1 MQGES
6 SGIKLEL
13 YTTCP
18 GNTSD
23 DVVERPGFYRE
34 GGSAYVRRVVDVA
47 RWSEECGFKGILIYI
62 DNSLINNWS
71 LAQVVMDHTVRLIP
85 LLAVQPVYMH
95 PYWVAKQIST
105 FGHLYGR
112 QIALN
117 MLAGAFPNDLKELND
132 TTPHDERYDRMTEY
146 TTVIRSL
153 LDSSGPVSYAGRY
166 YQIHSLKMKPSLPKH
181 LLPLVLMSGASDAGM
196 QAARNLGAVAVR
208 YPKPASFYEENPLEK
223 DLQFGIRLGITARE
237 NKQDAWT
244 IAHARF
250 PEDRRGQITHQM
262 VDKISDSVWHKEL
275 SGLKE
280 EMTEGYPYWLV
291 PFQNYKT
298 FCPYLVGNYRE
309 VAEIVARYIAVG
321 FRTFITDI
329 PPDKEELFHQKIVFD
344 LATQLYRDSQVI
356 RRPATLAA
364 GR

>member
-1 MQGES
+1 MLVTGAGVS
-6 SGIKLEL
+6 LEL

-23 DVVERPGFYRE
+23 EVVDRPGFYKE
-34 GGSAYVRRVVDVA
+34 GGAPYLKRVAEVA
-47 RWSEECGFKGILIYI
+47 RWSEECGFKGMLIYI
-62 DNSLINNWS
+62 DNSLVDNWT
-71 LAQVVMDHTVRLIP
+71 LAQVVIEQTVRLTP
-85 LLAVQPVYMH
+85 LLAVQPLYMH
-95 PYWVAKQIST
+95 PYWVAKQIAT
-105 FGHLYGR
+105 LGHLYGR
-112 QIALN
+112 PIALN

-132 TTPHDERYDRMTEY
+132 QTPHDERYDRMTEY
-146 TTVIRSL
+146 TTVIMKL
-153 LDSSGPVSYAGRY
+153 LEGTGPVSFTGRY
-166 YQIHSLKMKPSLPKH
+166 YQIHGLKMKPSLPRH
-181 LLPLVLMSGASDAGM
+181 LLPLVLLSGASEAGM
-196 QAARNLGAVAVR
+196 LAARNLSAIAVR
-208 YPKPASFYEENPLEK
+208 YPKPVSFYEEHPLEK
-223 DLQFGIRLGITARE
+223 DLRFGIRLGITARE

-250 PEDRRGQITHQM
+250 PEDRKGQITHQLAN
-262 VDKISDSVWHKEL
+262 KISDSVWHKEL

-280 EMTEGYPYWLV
+280 EMTEGYPYWLI

-344 LATQLYRDSQVI
+344 LAVRMVQEGRVGMQ
-356 RRPATLAA
+356 PAARAA
-364 GR
+364 K

>member
-23 DVVERPGFYRE
+23 DVVERPGFSQE
-34 GGSAYVRRVVDVA
+34 GGAAYIRRVVDVA

-71 LAQVVMDHTVRLIP
+71 LAQVVMEHTVRLIP
-85 LLAVQPVYMH
+85 LPAVQPVYMH
-95 PYWVAKQIST
+95 PYWVAKQIAT

-146 TTVIRSL
+146 TEVIMKL
-153 LDSSGPVSYAGRY
+153 LEGTAPVSYAGRY
-166 YQIHSLKMKPSLPKH
+166 YEIHGLKMKPLLPKH

-196 QAARNLGAVAVR
+196 QAARKLGAVAVR

-237 NKQDAWT
+237 NKQDAWM
-244 IAHARF
+244 IARARF
-250 PEDRRGQITHQM
+250 PEDRKGQLTHQM
-262 VDKISDSVWHKEL
+262 ANKISDSVWHKEL

-280 EMTEGYPYWLV
+280 EMTEGYPYWLG

-309 VAEIVARYIAVG
+309 VAEVVAQYVAVG

-344 LATQLYRDSQVI
+344 LAARLVRGSQVT
-356 RRPATLAA
+356 RQPVALAA

>member
-1 MQGES
+1 MLTAGAS
-6 SGIKLEL
+6 VSLEL

-23 DVVERPGFYRE
+23 DVVDRPGFFKE
-34 GGSAYVRRVVDVA
+34 GGASYTKRVVDVA

-62 DNSLINNWS
+62 DNALINNWS
-71 LAQVVMDHTVRLIP
+71 LAQVVLEHTVRLIP
-85 LLAVQPVYMH
+85 LLAVQPIYMH

-117 MLAGAFPNDLKELND
+117 MLAGAFPNDLKELHD
-132 TTPHDERYDRMTEY
+132 QTPHDERYDRMTEY
-146 TTVIRSL
+146 TNVIMSL
-153 LDSSGPVSYAGRY
+153 LDSSTPVSFAGRY
-166 YQIHSLKMKPSLPKH
+166 YQIDKLKMKPPLPKH
-181 LLPLVLMSGASDAGM
+181 LLPVVLMSGASDAGM
-196 QAARNLGAVAVR
+196 AAARALKAVAVR
-208 YPKPASFYEENPLEK
+208 YPKPVSFYEANPLES
-223 DLQFGIRLGITARE
+223 DMQFGIRLGITARE

-250 PEDRRGQITHQM
+250 PEDRKGKITHQLAN
-262 VDKISDSVWHKEL
+262 KISDSVWHKEL
-275 SGLKE
+275 SSLKE
-280 EMTEGYPYWLV
+280 EMTDGYPYWLG

-298 FCPYLVGNYRE
+298 FCPYLVGNYRD

-344 LATQLYRDSQVI
+344 LAQRLVQDGQVGI
-356 RRPATLAA
+356 KAA
-364 GR
+364 GAAVR